1 MFGLI
6 FENKSK
12 STYKLRIIKE
22 VVLVNPI
29 GFGIIRPIFTIQ
41 TGIQSE
47 FLPIVFSETNKKTL
61 NI

>member
-22 VVLVNPI
+22 VVLVNPFE
-29 GFGIIRPIFTIQ
+29 FGINRLIFTIQ
-41 TGIQSE
+41 KYKISIAGI
-47 FLPIVFSETNKKTL
+47 
-61 NI
+61 

>member
-22 VVLVNPI
+22 VVLVKTFE
-29 GFGIIRPIFTIQ
+29 FGIIRAIFTTQ

-47 FLPIVFSETNKKTL
+47 FLPINFGNK
-61 NI
+61 

>member
-22 VVLVNPI
+22 VVLVNPF
-29 GFGIIRPIFTIQ
+29 GFGIIRPIFTSQ

-47 FLPIVFSETNKKTL
+47 FLPIVFGNK
-61 NI
+61 